1 LKDKLLALRDEAL
14 SRLEQLDL
22 EVWRVEYLGK
32 KGELAIVLR
41 GMAAL
46 SAEERP
52 VIGLVA
58 NEVRA
63 NLEEAFAARK
73 AELDSH
79 QAVLREKAETIDVTL
94 PGRAPYLGAEHPLRK
109 VIRRIEDIFIG
120 FGFTVEDGPEVE
132 LDRYNFE
139 ALNLPKDHPARDMQD
154 TFYLTEEILLRTHT
168 SPVQART
175 LERRCPEVPIRIV
188 VPGRVYRRDDDDATH
203 SHAFMQIEA
212 LVVDHGIRM
221 SDLKGILLQFARELF
236 GADQEIRL
244 RPSFF
249 PFTEPSAEMDIR
261 CIYCHGAGCSTCKQT
276 GWIEILG
283 CGMVHPHVLKAAGYD
298 TGSLTGFAIGMGVE
312 RIAMLSYQVEDIRQF
327 YLNDVRLLEQF
338 ATLAR

>member
-1 LKDKLLALRDEAL
+1 LALRDEAL

>member
-1 LKDKLLALRDEAL
+1 MKDKLLALRDEAL

>member
-1 LKDKLLALRDEAL
+1 MKDKLLALRDEAL
-14 SRLEQLDL
+14 SRLEHSDL
-22 EVWRVEYLGK
+22 EAWRVEYLGK
-32 KGELAIVLR
+32 KGELATVLR
-41 GMAAL
+41 GMATL

-52 VIGLVA
+52 VVGQYA
-58 NEVRA
+58 NQVRA
-63 NLEEAFAARK
+63 VLEEAFAARK

-79 QAVLREKAETIDVTL
+79 QATLREQAETIDVTL
-94 PGRAPYLGAEHPLRK
+94 AGRISYLGAEHPLRK
-109 VIRRIEDIFIG
+109 VIRRIEDIFVG

-154 TFYLTEEILLRTHT
+154 TFYLTDEILLRTHT

-175 LERRCPEVPIRIV
+175 LERRCPETPIRIV

-221 SDLKGILLQFARELF
+221 SDLKGILVQFARELF

-261 CIYCHGAGCSTCKQT
+261 CIYCHGDGCSTCKQT

-283 CGMVHPHVLKAAGYD
+283 CGMVHPHVLEAGGYD
-298 TGSLTGFAIGMGVE
+298 AGSLTGFAIGMGVE

-338 ATLAR
+338 ATLTR

>member
-1 LKDKLLALRDEAL
+1 MALRDEAL

>member
-1 LKDKLLALRDEAL
+1 MALRDEAL

-73 AELDSH
+73 AELDSR

-298 TGSLTGFAIGMGVE
+298 AGSLTGFAIGMGVE